1 MNRDARRA
9 HVVHTGA
16 TWRAALTLSLYR
28 AAIAFGLVATL
39 SAGDGHGLFAPDF
52 PALFRAVCLVY
63 LALAACLAGA
73 ALVRR
78 PRLSVHVFAQILVD
92 VVMIVL
98 ASFAGNGASGGLAM
112 LLLAPLAAAGILLPA
127 RLSGLLTALA
137 ALGLIGQEILRH
149 WQLTDAH
156 TDFVQS
162 GILGALYFATV
173 FVAYGLARRIRVSDA
188 SAASHASQARD
199 LAELNR
205 RIIDRMQTGAIVVDT
220 SDRIQILNHAALELL
235 GYTDPAS
242 PPQTLTDL
250 PPALTGTLADWRS
263 HPTTPPLIE
272 VAGRPLQPQFAALGG
287 DRTPTLIFLDD
298 ARRASEQAQQM
309 KLMSLGRLTAS
320 IAHEIRNP
328 LGAISHAE
336 QLLAESPQLTAD
348 DTRLLAMIHRHCQ
361 RIDRII
367 SDVLGLARRSAQQP
381 RILELASSVTE
392 MVTDYRETRA
402 DPPRFQQLGDWPP
415 NRVRFDPGQLRQV
428 LFNLWDN
435 CNRHARGERA
445 PRIELHARVDA
456 NRNLALD
463 IVDDGP
469 GIAADLLDRILEPF
483 FTTAADGTGLG
494 LHIAR
499 ELCEAN
505 GARLIPMNHARG
517 ACFRILLPRTT
528 DEGPNS

>member
-16 TWRAALTLSLYR
+16 TWHAALTLSVYR

-52 PALFRAVCLVY
+52 PALFRVVCLIY
-63 LALAACLAGA
+63 LALAVCLGGA

-78 PRLSVHVFAQILVD
+78 PHLAAHIFIQILVD
-92 VVMIVL
+92 VAIIVL
-98 ASFAGNGASGGLAM
+98 ACYAGNGASGGLAM

-127 RLSGLLTALA
+127 RLSGLLTACA
-137 ALGLIGQEILRH
+137 ALALIGQEILRH
-149 WQLTDAH
+149 WQLVDAQ
-156 TDFVQS
+156 TDFAQS

-173 FVAYGLARRIRVSDA
+173 FAAYGLARRIRVSDA

-205 RIIDRMQTGAIVVDT
+205 RIIDHMQTGAIVIDAN
-220 SDRIQILNHAALELL
+220 DRIQILNHAALELL
-235 GYTDPAS
+235 DHTEGA
-242 PPQTLTDL
+242 PPPTGLADL
-250 PPALTGTLADWRS
+250 PPALMKTLTAWRAR
-263 HPTTPPLIE
+263 HAVPALIE
-272 VAGRPLQPQFAALGG
+272 VAGRPLQPQFTTLGG
-287 DRTPTLIFLDD
+287 DQTPTLIFLDD

-309 KLMSLGRLTAS
+309 KLISLGRLTAS

-336 QLLAESPQLTAD
+336 QLLAESPRLIAD

-381 RILELASSVTE
+381 RILELASWVAE
-392 MVTDYRETRA
+392 MVADYCETRE
-402 DPPRFQQLGDWPP
+402 DPPRLAQIGDWPAA
-415 NRVRFDPGQLRQV
+415 RLRFDPGQLRQV

-435 CNRHARGERA
+435 SNQHARGALA
-445 PRIELHARVDA
+445 PRIELHANVDV
-456 NRNLALD
+456 NRNLVLD

-469 GIAADLLDRILEPF
+469 GIVPDLLDRILEPF
-483 FTTAADGTGLG
+483 FTTAVDGTGLG

-528 DEGPNS
+528 NEGPSS

>member
-1 MNRDARRA
+1 MTPDALRVP
-9 HVVHTGA
+9 VVHTGA

-28 AAIAFGLVATL
+28 SAIAFGLVATL
-39 SAGDGHGLFAPDF
+39 SAGGGQGLFSPDF
-52 PALFRAVCLVY
+52 PGLFRAICLAY

-78 PRLSVHVFAQILVD
+78 PPLAIHVFVQILVD
-92 VVMIVL
+92 VVLIVL
-98 ASFAGNGASGGLAM
+98 ASYAGNGASGGIAM

-137 ALGLIGQEILRH
+137 ALGMIGQEIMRH
-149 WQLTDAH
+149 WQLADAH

-162 GILGALYFATV
+162 GILGALYFATA
-173 FVAYGLARRIRVSDA
+173 FMAYGLARRIRVSDA

-205 RIIDRMQTGAIVVDT
+205 HIIDRMQTGAIVIDAD
-220 SDRIQILNHAALELL
+220 DRIQILNHAALELL
-235 GYTDPAS
+235 DHDDGVAPPAA
-242 PPQTLTDL
+242 LAEL
-250 PPALTGTLADWRS
+250 PPALGEALAAWRRRRIL
-263 HPTTPPLIE
+263 PDMIE
-272 VAGRPLQPQFAALGG
+272 VAGRRLQPQFAALGN
-287 DRTPTLIFLDD
+287 DQAPTLIFLDD

-309 KLMSLGRLTAS
+309 KLMALGRLTAS

-336 QLLAESPQLTAD
+336 QLLAESSAFGTD
-348 DTRLLAMIHRHCQ
+348 DSRLLAMIHRHCQ

-367 SDVLGLARRSAQQP
+367 SDVLGLARRAAQRP
-381 RILELASSVTE
+381 RTLELSAWVAE
-392 MVTDYRETRA
+392 AVADYRETQD
-402 DPPRFQQLGDWPP
+402 DPPRFIQTGDWPAGHL
-415 NRVRFDPGQLRQV
+415 RFDPGQLRQV

-435 CNRHARGERA
+435 SNRHARGTIA
-445 PRIELHARVDA
+445 PGIELHAHLDA
-456 NRNLALD
+456 NRNLVLD
-463 IVDDGP
+463 IIDDGP
-469 GIAADLLDRILEPF
+469 GIAPELLDRIAEPF

-505 GARLIPMNHARG
+505 GARLIPMNHAQG
-517 ACFRILLPRTT
+517 ACFRILLPRMTA
-528 DEGPNS
+528 EGPSP

>member
-1 MNRDARRA
+1 MTPDARRVP
-9 HVVHTGA
+9 VVHTGA
-16 TWRAALTLSLYR
+16 TWRAALTLSFYR
-28 AAIAFGLVATL
+28 SAIAFGLVATL
-39 SAGDGHGLFAPDF
+39 SAGDGHGLFSPDF
-52 PALFRAVCLVY
+52 PGLFRAVCLAY
-63 LALAACLAGA
+63 LALAAFLAGT

-78 PRLSVHVFAQILVD
+78 PPLAIHIFVQILVD

-98 ASFAGNGASGGLAM
+98 ASYAANGASGGLAM

-127 RLSGLLTALA
+127 RLAGLLTALA
-137 ALGLIGQEILRH
+137 ALGMIGQEVMRH
-149 WQLTDAH
+149 WQLADAH

-162 GILGALYFATV
+162 GILGALYFATA
-173 FVAYGLARRIRVSDA
+173 FMAYGLARRIRVSDA

-205 RIIDRMQTGAIVVDT
+205 RIIERMQTGAIVIDGG
-220 SDRIQILNHAALELL
+220 DRIQILNQAALELL
-235 GYTDPAS
+235 DHSAGDTPPAA
-242 PPQTLTDL
+242 LAEL
-250 PPALTGTLADWRS
+250 PPALSDALQAWRARQA
-263 HPTTPPLIE
+263 PPGLIE
-272 VAGRPLQPQFAALGG
+272 VAGRPLQPQFAALGD
-287 DRTPTLIFLDD
+287 DRAPTLIFLDD

-309 KLMSLGRLTAS
+309 KLMALGRLTAS

-336 QLLAESPQLTAD
+336 QLLAESPRLGAD
-348 DTRLLAMIHRHCQ
+348 DSRLLAMIHRHCQ

-381 RILELASSVTE
+381 RTLELSPWVAAA
-392 MVTDYRETRA
+392 MADYRETRD
-402 DPPRFQQLGDWPP
+402 DPPRFVQTGEWPA
-415 NRVRFDPGQLRQV
+415 VHLRFDPGQLRQV

-435 CNRHARGERA
+435 SNRHARGPAA

-456 NRNLALD
+456 NRNLAVD
-463 IVDDGP
+463 VIDDGP
-469 GIAADLLDRILEPF
+469 GIAPDLLDRILEPF

-505 GARLIPMNHARG
+505 GARLIPMNHAQG
-517 ACFRILLPRTT
+517 ACFRILLPRMTAE
-528 DEGPNS
+528 DPSP

>member
-9 HVVHTGA
+9 HVVHTGT
-16 TWRAALTLSLYR
+16 TWRSAVTLSFYR
-28 AAIAFGLVATL
+28 SAIAFGLVATL
-39 SAGDGHGLFAPDF
+39 SAADGHGLFAPDF
-52 PALFRAVCLVY
+52 PSLFRAVCLTY

-73 ALVRR
+73 ALVHW
-78 PRLSVHVFAQILVD
+78 PGLAVHLFVQILVD

-98 ASFAGNGASGGLAM
+98 ASFSGNGASGGLAM
-112 LLLAPLAAAGILLPA
+112 LLLAPLAAAGILLPS
-127 RLSGLLTALA
+127 RLSGLLAALA

-149 WQLTDAH
+149 WQLADAH
-156 TDFVQS
+156 TDFVQA

-199 LAELNR
+199 MAELNR
-205 RIIDRMQTGAIVVDT
+205 RIIDRMQTGAIVVDAN
-220 SDRIQILNHAALELL
+220 DRIQILNHAALELL
-235 GYTDPAS
+235 DYSDAES
-242 PPQTLTDL
+242 PPATLTDL
-250 PPALTGTLADWRS
+250 PPTLTETLATWRS
-263 HPTTPPLIE
+263 RHAIPPLIE
-272 VAGRPLQPQFAALGG
+272 VAGRPLQPQFSALGG
-287 DRTPTLIFLDD
+287 DETPTLIFLDD

-336 QLLAESPQLTAD
+336 QLLAESPRLGAD
-348 DTRLLAMIHRHCQ
+348 DRRLLAMIHRHCQ

-381 RILELASSVTE
+381 RILELAAWVPE
-392 MVTDYRETRA
+392 MVADYRETRD
-402 DPPRFQQLGDWPP
+402 DPPQFSQVGDWPFH
-415 NRVRFDPGQLRQV
+415 RVRFDPSQLRQV
-428 LFNLWDN
+428 LFSLWDN
-435 CNRHARGERA
+435 SNRHARRDRA
-445 PRIELHARVDA
+445 PRIELRAHIDA
-456 NRNLALD
+456 NRNLVLD

-469 GIAADLLDRILEPF
+469 GIAPDLLDRILEPF

-517 ACFRILLPRTT
+517 ACFRILLPRTI
-528 DEGPNS
+528 DEDPNS